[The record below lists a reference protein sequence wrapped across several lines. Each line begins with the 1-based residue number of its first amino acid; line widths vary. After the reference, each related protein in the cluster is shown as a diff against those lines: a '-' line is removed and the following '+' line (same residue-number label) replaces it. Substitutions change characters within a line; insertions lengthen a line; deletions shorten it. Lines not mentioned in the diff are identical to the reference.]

1 MLHLTVFPVLMLQ
14 VTAVGGGHPGADAR
28 PQRCDALLSRAV
40 GLRLDLVHDCVA
52 ERMFD
57 VEYVHTSRNKAD
69 VGTKA
74 SSLALRSSKK
84 VHNLILLFSAVVA
97 SSLLG

>member
-28 PQRCDALLSRAV
+28 PQRCDALSRAV

-74 SSLALRSSKK
+74 LSGAEMAVARRLLNIVPQEEESVNVDLA
-84 VHNLILLFSAVVA
+84 
-97 SSLLG
+97 